1 MSTRDCEGPCRQ
13 SADGH
18 WTAFLIRPQ
27 GQRHLN
33 GQFTPDLPDAPGAS
47 AMSMP
52 SPSWDEQQ
60 CCPSKRCSSLP
71 SFHFR
76 QFPQLESYSFD

>member
-1 MSTRDCEGPCRQ
+1 MKDCEGSCRH

-18 WTAFLIRPQ
+18 WTAFPIRPQ
-27 GQRHLN
+27 SQRHLN
-33 GQFTPDLPDAPGAS
+33 GQFIPDLPDAPGAS

-52 SPSWDEQQ
+52 NLSWDKQQ
-60 CCPSKRCSSLP
+60 CCPSKTRLLP
-71 SFHFR
+71 LLSFHFR

>member
-18 WTAFLIRPQ
+18 WIAFLIRPQ

-33 GQFTPDLPDAPGAS
+33 GQFTPDLPDVPGAS

-60 CCPSKRCSSLP
+60 CCPSKRCLLP
-71 SFHFR
+71 AL
-76 QFPQLESYSFD
+76 FPLQTVSTVRKLFL